1 VLRLEGVEASYG
13 SIRALR
19 GITLE
24 VPPGA
29 VVTVLGANGAGKTT
43 TLRTITGLLRPD
55 RGTITYEG
63 RRIDGVAA
71 DRVVRLGIS
80 MVPERREVFPE
91 MTVVENLIMG
101 AYSRRDRASIPRDLD
116 GIFALFE
123 DLRARGRQL
132 AGSLSGGQQQML
144 AIGRALMARPR
155 LLLLDEP
162 TLGLAPLLVQ
172 RIFEAIAEISRSGV
186 TILLVE
192 QNAHRALPISRF
204 AYVLET
210 GRVVLEGESQSLIA
224 DARVKQSYLGEI

>member
-1 VLRLEGVEASYG
+1 VLRLEDVRASYG
-13 SIRALR
+13 SIRALQ
-19 GITLE
+19 GITLD
-24 VPPGA
+24 VPAGA
-29 VVTVLGANGAGKTT
+29 VVTILGANGAGKTT

-55 RGTITYEG
+55 RGRITYEG
-63 RRIDGVAA
+63 RRIDGVAPH
-71 DRVVRLGIS
+71 RVVRLGIS
-80 MVPERREVFPE
+80 MVPERRELFPE
-91 MTVVENLIMG
+91 MTVVENLRMG
-101 AYSRRDRASIPRDLD
+101 AYSRRDRSAIAADLD
-116 GIFALFE
+116 EMFTLFG
-123 DLRARGRQL
+123 DLRERRRQL

-162 TLGLAPLLVQ
+162 TLGLAPMLVQ

-192 QNAHRALPISRF
+192 QNAHRALPMSRF

-210 GRVVLEGESQSLIA
+210 GRVVVSGASRDLAS

>member
-1 VLRLEGVEASYG
+1 VLRLEDVRASYG

-19 GITLE
+19 GITVD
-24 VPPGA
+24 VPAGA

-55 RGTITYEG
+55 GGRISYED
-63 RRIDGVAA
+63 RRIDGLAP
-71 DRVVRLGIS
+71 DRIVRLGIS
-80 MVPERREVFPE
+80 MVPERREVFSE
-91 MTVVENLIMG
+91 MTVVENLRMG
-101 AYSRRDRASIPRDLD
+101 AYSRRDRRAIAADLEQVF
-116 GIFALFE
+116 GLFP
-123 DLRARGRQL
+123 DLRNRRDQR

-172 RIFEAIAEISRSGV
+172 RIFEAIGEISRSGV

-192 QNAHRALPISRF
+192 QNAHRALPMSRF

-210 GRVVLEGESQSLIA
+210 GRVVVSGPSPDLIA
-224 DARVKQSYLGEI
+224 DPRVKQSYLGEI

>member
-1 VLRLEGVEASYG
+1 VLRLEDVRASYG

-19 GITLE
+19 GITVD
-24 VPPGA
+24 VPAGA
-29 VVTVLGANGAGKTT
+29 VVTILGANGAGKTT

-55 RGTITYEG
+55 AGRITYDD
-63 RRIDGVAA
+63 RRIDGLAP
-71 DRVVRLGIS
+71 DRIVRLVIS
-80 MVPERREVFPE
+80 MVPERREVFSE
-91 MTVVENLIMG
+91 MTVVENLRMG
-101 AYSRRDRASIPRDLD
+101 AYSRRDRGAIARDLD
-116 GIFALFE
+116 GVFGLFR
-123 DLRARGRQL
+123 DLRERREQR

-172 RIFEAIAEISRSGV
+172 RIFEAIGEISRSGV

-192 QNAHRALPISRF
+192 QNAHRALPMSRF

-210 GRVVLEGESQSLIA
+210 GRVVVSGPSQDLVA
-224 DARVKQSYLGEI
+224 DPRVKQSYLGEI

>member
-1 VLRLEGVEASYG
+1 VLKLDEVQASYG
-13 SIRALR
+13 AIRALR
-19 GITLE
+19 SISLE
-24 VPPGA
+24 VAGGT
-29 VVTVLGANGAGKTT
+29 VVTVLGANGAGKTS
-43 TLRTITGLLRPD
+43 TLRAITGLLRPAGG
-55 RGTITYEG
+55 RITYEG
-63 RRIDGVAA
+63 RRIDGLPPH
-71 DRVVRLGIS
+71 RIVRLGIS

-91 MTVVENLIMG
+91 MTVAENLTMG
-101 AYSRRDRASIPRDLD
+101 AYARRDRSASARELD
-116 GIFALFE
+116 GVFELFS
-123 DLRARGRQL
+123 DLRERRRQL

-192 QNAHRALPISRF
+192 QNAHRALPISRY

-210 GRVVLEGESQSLIA
+210 GRVVLSGESGDLIA
-224 DARVKQSYLGEI
+224 DPRVKQSYLGEI